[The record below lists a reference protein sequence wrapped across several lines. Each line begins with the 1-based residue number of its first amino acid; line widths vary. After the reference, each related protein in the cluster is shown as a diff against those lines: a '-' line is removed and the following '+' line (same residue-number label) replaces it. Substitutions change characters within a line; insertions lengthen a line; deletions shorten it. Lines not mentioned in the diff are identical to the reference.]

1 MACQAMSNY
10 AFGAWTPTFFERLHH
25 WPRSQSGL
33 ALGLMTMICG
43 CIGLFA
49 GGRLSDRWIRAGM
62 NEAPLRVGLI
72 GLLGVAVTLVPA
84 MLSPSGGVTVALLVP
99 AVFFL
104 ALPIGCSFASIQMI
118 FPNEV
123 RGTVSAI
130 VLMVL
135 NLLGLTLGT
144 LLPGL
149 LDDHLFH
156 DEQMLA
162 SPSRLPRR
170 WLRLPV
176 LATLPTIAPYRRDFG
191 AQHAQPPRR

>member
-1 MACQAMSNY
+1 
-10 AFGAWTPTFFERLHH
+10 
-25 WPRSQSGL
+25 
-33 ALGLMTMICG
+33 LGLMTMICG

-49 GGRLSDRWIRAGM
+49 GGRLSDRWIRAGV
-62 NEAPLRVGLI
+62 NAAPLRVGLI

-84 MLSPSGGVTVALLVP
+84 MMSPSGGVTVALLVP

-130 VLMVL
+130 VLLVL
-135 NLLGLTLGT
+135 NLVGLTLGT

-156 DEQMLA
+156 DEQMLGQSIAITAAVA
-162 SPSRLPRR
+162 SLTGT
-170 WLRLPV
+170 
-176 LATLPTIAPYRRDFG
+176 LATILTLAPYRRDFS
-191 AQHAQPPRR
+191 AQHAQI